1 MLQTILII
9 TLILMLA
16 LLALIIIAAC
26 IAGGR
31 EDRVMEHMYEKW
43 EQEHP
48 ERKQQTEEMEG

>member
-9 TLILMLA
+9 TLILML
-16 LLALIIIAAC
+16 LLALIVLAAC
-26 IAGGR
+26 IVGGR

-48 ERKQQTEEMEG
+48 EIKQQIEEMEG